1 MRTSSPCPCSTYRD
15 PFWVVLCSGV
25 MVDCVRGPACRSR
38 LYWVCR
44 SRSGVVCRVSEYEE
58 GCRIWLCRDK
68 MSSSLYLW
76 EADGQV
82 YWQDLGSGV
91 SRYWHERVRA
101 FTQASPTNLTS
112 EGAAYSLPFASPSRY
127 GGVVS
132 SIEQVFRVGPLLWG
146 GTSRRLASQ

>member
-1 MRTSSPCPCSTYRD
+1 M
-15 PFWVVLCSGV
+15 
-25 MVDCVRGPACRSR
+25 SR
-38 LYWVCR
+38 
-44 SRSGVVCRVSEYEE
+44 
-58 GCRIWLCRDK
+58 
-68 MSSSLYLW
+68 SLYLW

-132 SIEQVFRVGPLLWG
+132 SIEQISGSVRASLVGRNLSA
-146 GTSRRLASQ
+146 SRFTMKLTCWKVILGSRDSF